1 MKKKST
7 VALKTALWSRSF
19 VLSLC
24 AAALASGLVA
34 CGAKEPVKDASA
46 SPSAPAAAAPAAN
59 AEKSKVPEEKKT
71 VAVTQVT
78 NWFAEPE
85 HGGQYAALMK
95 GYYKDAGFD
104 MTIMPGGPQVSAAQI
119 VASGKAQF
127 GMIQGDDLI
136 IARQQGIPLVAVAAA
151 FQKNPQGLIF
161 HKGQQI
167 KDFAD
172 LNGRKVYVASAAGYW
187 EFIKKKYNL
196 DKVQDMKYTGQLV
209 NFINDPTAVTQG
221 YITAEP
227 YSLKQQGYD
236 TEMLLNADSGYNPY
250 ANVLFT
256 TEKMIKEHP
265 DQVKAFVEASIKG
278 WEYYKDHADEVN
290 PKIKESNPD
299 MTLDAMKFGAEKQ
312 AELVYGGDAV
322 KSGVG
327 TMTKERWSTLMKQ
340 LSEIGVLKTEEDVS
354 KVFTT
359 EFLPKK

>member
-1 MKKKST
+1 MMKKP
-7 VALKTALWSRSF
+7 
-19 VLSLC
+19 VLSLKNVLVSRPIVLSIC
-24 AAALASGLVA
+24 AVLMASALSA
-34 CGAKEPVKDASA
+34 CGSKDPAKDASA
-46 SPSAPAAAAPAAN
+46 QPQATTAATGAAQSKPA
-59 AEKSKVPEEKKT
+59 EEKKT

-136 IARQQGIPLVAVAAA
+136 IARQQGIPLVAIAAA
-151 FQKNPQGLIF
+151 FQKNPQGLIY
-161 HKGQQI
+161 HKGQPI

-187 EFIKKKYNL
+187 EFIKKKYKL
-196 DKVQDMKYTGQLV
+196 DTVQDMKYTGQLV

-227 YSLKQQGYD
+227 YALKQQGFD

-250 ANVLFT
+250 ANVMFT

-278 WEYYKDHADEVN
+278 WDYYKDHSDEVN

-299 MTLDAMKFGAEKQ
+299 MTLDAMKYGAEKQ
-312 AELVYGGDAV
+312 KELVYGGDAATN
-322 KSGVG
+322 GVG
-327 TMTKERWSTLMKQ
+327 TMTKERWGTLIKQ
-340 LSEIGVLKTEEDVS
+340 LAEIGVLKNEEDVS